1 MNIYKK
7 NRGYEMKKRLILCMV
22 VLIII
27 IAVAFFAKSA
37 KANKL
42 VAEEITEIVLISPP
56 FEKKIIN
63 NREIEAFVELY
74 NNRKKMRKFSI
85 GNSSGWSKRAIIS
98 MGKQQYDI
106 IFSGRNILVNK
117 RKYIID
123 VSIDSELD
131 EFYHSLNEPEL
142 NY

>member
-1 MNIYKK
+1 
-7 NRGYEMKKRLILCMV
+7 MKEVGNLKQKETVKGGKVSWR
-22 VLIII
+22 
-27 IAVAFFAKSA
+27 
-37 KANKL
+37 KL
-42 VAEEITEIVLISPP
+42 TEIVLISPP

-117 RKYIID
+117 RKYIMD

>member
-1 MNIYKK
+1 
-7 NRGYEMKKRLILCMV
+7 MKKRLILCMV

-27 IAVAFFAKSA
+27 IAVAFFTKSA

-74 NNRKKMRKFSI
+74 NNRKKMRKSSI

-117 RKYIID
+117 RKYIMD
-123 VSIDSELD
+123 VSIDFELD
-131 EFYHSLNEPEL
+131 EFYHSLNKPEL

>member
-1 MNIYKK
+1 
-7 NRGYEMKKRLILCMV
+7 MKKRLILCMV

-27 IAVAFFAKSA
+27 IAVAFFTKSA

-74 NNRKKMRKFSI
+74 NNRKKMRKSSI

-117 RKYIID
+117 RNYIMD

-131 EFYHSLNEPEL
+131 EFYHSLNKPEL

>member
-1 MNIYKK
+1 M
-7 NRGYEMKKRLILCMV
+7 
-22 VLIII
+22 
-27 IAVAFFAKSA
+27 
-37 KANKL
+37 
-42 VAEEITEIVLISPP
+42 LISPP

-85 GNSSGWSKRAIIS
+85 GNSSEWSKRAIIS
-98 MGKQQYDI
+98 MEKQQYDI

-117 RKYIID
+117 RKYIMD